1 MKHVVPDEVI
11 ERADKCPNNFSCL
24 ETGNCFCACKVDYAP
39 GKDILIL
46 ESRSSGAALCPNYFN
61 FEGNCVCICPVHYHL
76 HQFCRELKKKR
87 PQLLHQSRSPRFQ
100 TYR

>member
-1 MKHVVPDEVI
+1 MKYVVPDEVI
-11 ERADKCPNNFSCL
+11 ERADKCPHNFSCL
-24 ETGNCFCACKVDYAP
+24 ETGKCFCACEVNHAH

-46 ESRSSGAALCPNYFN
+46 KKRSLETAFCPNYFD
-61 FEGNCVCICPVHYHL
+61 FEGNYVCICPVHYHL

-87 PQLLHQSRSPRFQ
+87 PQPLHQSLSPRFQ